1 MRIIVMLLVY
11 IICFVSPQ
19 LIDFISLSGALFN
32 STLGFIL
39 PVIIHN
45 KYFGERGRLSA
56 SKKALNTT
64 VLLVGGAFS
73 LMAVIESTMDML
85 GLRKNAAR

>member
-11 IICFVSPQ
+11 IVCFVSPQ

-39 PVIIHN
+39 PVLIYN
-45 KYFGERGRLSA
+45 KYFAERGKLTP
-56 SKKALNTT
+56 SKKAINLF
-64 VLLVGGAFS
+64 VLVVGGAFS
-73 LMAVIESTMDML
+73 FMAVVESSLALL
-85 GLRKNAAR
+85 GVNKPAT